1 MLRAEPA
8 FRPAR
13 ATHPARTAADAAGC
27 YVRVVE
33 DGAREDDDTGT
44 EVATL
49 GLALAGGAARGVAHL
64 GVLRALRDRG
74 VQPDVLSGT
83 SAGALIGALWAAG
96 WRDEH
101 IREAVHGFAPFQ
113 PWRYTYTRPGLFDFR
128 YVRHYW
134 SRYLPE
140 RFEDLDRPLTV
151 VVTEVATGEPRYL
164 DSGPLEPAV
173 LASCAL
179 PPLFES
185 VEIDGR
191 RYFDGGLVENLPS
204 TPLRNRCTFLVGS
217 EVNPDREAK
226 LDCCDSTWGLFSRGM
241 EVVFR
246 AASDNSRGLCD
257 AIIEP
262 EGLEAIHPLDTSR
275 LVEIEA
281 LGYDDALR
289 ALDAH
294 GSRFAPFVGR
304 AGPPSTAPR
313 IPTRPEPTELYAP
326 VFPDLPLP
334 RAVREHPEHAFA
346 LILGAAAATG
356 VAWWWQRRSPAS
368 PLTRRRRPRRRRR
381 AR

>member
-1 MLRAEPA
+1 M
-8 FRPAR
+8 
-13 ATHPARTAADAAGC
+13 
-27 YVRVVE
+27 E
-33 DGAREDDDTGT
+33 DGESRASVARL
-44 EVATL
+44 APL
-49 GLALAGGAARGVAHL
+49 GLALAGGAVRGVAHL
-64 GVLRALRDRG
+64 GVLRALRDQG
-74 VQPDVLSGT
+74 IQPDVLSGT
-83 SAGALIGALWAAG
+83 SAGALIGATWAAG

-113 PWRYTYTRPGLFDFR
+113 PWRYTYARPGLFDFR

-151 VVTEVATGEPRYL
+151 VVTEVETGEPRYL
-164 DSGPLEPAV
+164 DAGPLEPAV

-217 EVNPDREAK
+217 EVNPHRESS
-226 LDCCDSTWGLFSRGM
+226 LDCCESTWGLFSRGM

-246 AASDNSRGLCD
+246 AASGNSRGLCD
-257 AIIEP
+257 LLIEP
-262 EGLEAIHPLDTSR
+262 DGLEAIHPLDTSR
-275 LVEIEA
+275 LEEIEA
-281 LGYDDALR
+281 LGYDGALR

-294 GSRFAPFVGR
+294 RAELAPFLGR
-304 AGPPSTAPR
+304 KGPSRRPNR
-313 IPTRPEPTELYAP
+313 IEPAELYAP
-326 VFPDLPLP
+326 AFPDLPLP
-334 RAVREHPEHAFA
+334 RAVREHPQHAFA
-346 LILGAAAATG
+346 LVIGAAAATG
-356 VAWWWQRRSPAS
+356 VAWWWRRRRDAAPQRG
-368 PLTRRRRPRRRRR
+368 RRRRPRRRRR